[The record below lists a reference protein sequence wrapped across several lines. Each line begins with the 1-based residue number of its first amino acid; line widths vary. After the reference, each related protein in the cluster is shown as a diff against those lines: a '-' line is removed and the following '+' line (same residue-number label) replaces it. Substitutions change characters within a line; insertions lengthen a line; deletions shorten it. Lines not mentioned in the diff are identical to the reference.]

1 VSAARADR
9 RLQGALGLV
18 ALAGLGA
25 SAYLVAES
33 VPMALCGLVAYAAL
47 MVGVL
52 LPDASGRHFGLGA
65 SALGAALAG
74 WLVVAEAGTRG
85 EAATAALMLV
95 MALALAL
102 TVLRELVAR

>member
-1 VSAARADR
+1 VSGPRADR

-25 SAYLVAES
+25 SAYMVAEA
-33 VPMALCGLVAYAAL
+33 VPVALCGLVVYAAL

-65 SALGAALAG
+65 AALGTVLAG
-74 WLVVAEAGTRG
+74 WLVVAEGGAADQ
-85 EAATAALMLV
+85 AATAALLL
-95 MALALAL
+95 ALAVALAL